1 MVPTV
6 VFMVVVMVHTV
17 ALLPMEEVMV
27 HTVVLLPMEEVMV
40 HTVVLLPMEAVI
52 VHTVVVLHME
62 AVMVYTVELLPME
75 VVIFLQEG
83 CLWDLLLLLFPSLDL
98 SLSMLHTTISRV
110 PVLEEIIVC

>member
-6 VFMVVVMVHTV
+6 VFMVVAMVPIV
-17 ALLPMEEVMV
+17 VFMVVVKVPMVVLPMEEVMV

-40 HTVVLLPMEAVI
+40 HS
-52 VHTVVVLHME
+52 
-62 AVMVYTVELLPME
+62 VELLPME
-75 VVIFLQEG
+75 VVIFLQEVY
-83 CLWDLLLLLFPSLDL
+83 LWDLLLLLFPSLDL